1 MRAEGGSQN
10 LINGVSRQPTEV
22 RLTSQLEDSLNQFPT
37 VTRGLVPRNPAIL
50 KGTIGSTNP
59 ENSTTHLIDRDRAE
73 QYVVTVNPNG
83 VEVTD
88 LAGNMKTVNAPGGW
102 GYLAGADDG
111 DLEALTVA
119 DHTFILNK
127 RKTVQASSATT
138 AAWPKHGLIH
148 IVAGDYHTDYSIL
161 VNGTERARY
170 MTEGGPYDN
179 DLNARQ
185 AEKGARTG
193 VIAHQLAYGFR
204 QDGIDSIP
212 ATASSSLGG
221 TIGPSGWGITLY
233 DNVIHIVNPLGD
245 DSDFSLEVK
254 AGSETR
260 ARAHKEM
267 SQNFSELPRKAPN
280 GFAVKIAGSDDTNYD
295 DYYVRFDQPSGSAQG
310 RWKETV
316 APGIQ
321 YRLDPATMPHI
332 LVRESDGTFT
342 FKPATWADREVG
354 DLETNPWPSFV
365 GRTIDGMI
373 FFKNR
378 VGFFS
383 GESVSLSRHD
393 DFFNFFIE
401 SILTPLDTDPIDVS
415 ISYPEVSD
423 IKHAV
428 PFSGEMVLFTTSVP
442 FRLASSGDLF
452 TPTSVSIEPVL
463 SNRTSAVARPVV
475 AGDRLYFVND
485 APSGTFV
492 HEFTYDQ
499 EAGVKS
505 APTITDHVNG
515 YVPPNIRLM
524 EADEDLKILFL
535 VSDDEPN
542 SIYTYKWLW
551 IGQEKAQSAWQK
563 WTLPAPIIGMKVYG
577 EELVIVTNWSTTREV
592 LGINCHEAWMDEHD
606 VTVLLDRRVNVT
618 GTYNATT
625 NNTTF
630 TLPFTAS
637 GATLVS
643 REAATF
649 GMIPT
654 TVTASGSTLT
664 VDGQFPIKCYAGF
677 AFESYGV
684 LSKFHYRTTNNQGA
698 YGNAVPGSVLTVAN
712 VTLETGDTVFLDV
725 ELTRDYRKPFTYK
738 LSSALTGTKTGL
750 LGKLVYGRLKKAL
763 SILSKS
769 DDFSLKFKNR
779 GPFPYTVLS
788 YRWTGDVTQ
797 LSY

>member
-1 MRAEGGSQN
+1 MRAEGGSPN

-22 RLTSQLEDSLNQFPT
+22 RLTSQLEDSVNQFPT

-59 ENSTTHLIDRDRAE
+59 ENSTTHLIDRDSSE

-88 LAGNMKTVNAPGGW
+88 LAGNVKTVNAPSGY
-102 GYLAGADDG
+102 GYLAGAQAG
-111 DLEALTVA
+111 DLQALTVA

-127 RKTVQASSATT
+127 KKVVQKSTSTT
-138 AAWPKHGLIH
+138 PAWRYHGLIH

-161 VNGTERARY
+161 VNGSQVARY
-170 MTEGGPYDN
+170 TTDGGPYDTE
-179 DLNARQ
+179 DLARK
-185 AEKGARTG
+185 AEKGARAG
-193 VIAHQLAYGFR
+193 VIAYQLAYGTP
-204 QDGIDSIP
+204 IP
-212 ATASSSLGG
+212 GVDAYPTNAAQSLSGSLAA
-221 TIGPSGWGITLY
+221 SGWGIAIY
-233 DNVIHIVNPLGD
+233 DNVIYLVSPNSGA
-245 DSDFSLEVK
+245 SNFYLEVK

-260 ARAHKEM
+260 ARAHKDV

-280 GFAVKIAGSDDTNYD
+280 GFSIKVSGTEDTNYD
-295 DYYVRFDQPSGSAQG
+295 DYYVRFDQPAGAAQG

-321 YRLDPATMPHI
+321 YRIDSNTMPHI
-332 LVRESDGTFT
+332 LVRESNGTFT
-342 FKPATWADREVG
+342 FKPATWADRIVG

-428 PFSGEMVLFTTSVP
+428 PFSGEMMLFTTSVP

-475 AGDRLYFVND
+475 AGDKLYFVND
-485 APSGTFV
+485 VPSGTFV

-499 EAGVKS
+499 EVGVKS

-515 YVPPNIRLM
+515 YIPPNIRLI

-542 SIYTYKWLW
+542 AIYTYKWLW

-563 WTLPAPIIGMKVYG
+563 WTLADPIIGMKVYG
-577 EELVIVTNWSTTREV
+577 EELVVVTNRATSREV
-592 LGINCHEAWMDEHD
+592 LAINCHEAWRDERGIA
-606 VTVLLDRRVNVT
+606 VLLDRRRNVT
-618 GTYNATT
+618 GAYNSTT
-625 NNTTF
+625 DKTTF
-630 TLPFTAS
+630 TLPYPAA
-637 GATLVS
+637 GAVLVS
-643 REAATF
+643 RAADTF
-649 GMIPT
+649 GMVTT
-654 TVTASGSTLT
+654 TVTTSGSTLT
-664 VDGQFPIKCYAGF
+664 VDGSFPTDCYVGF
-677 AFESYGV
+677 PYDSYGV
-684 LSKFHYRTTNNQGA
+684 LSKLHYRTTNNQGA
-698 YGNAVPGSVLTVAN
+698 YGNAIPGSVVTVAN
-712 VTLETGDTVFLDV
+712 VTMETGDTVFLDV

-738 LSSALTGTKTGL
+738 LSSALTGTKTGR
-750 LGKLVYGRLKKAL
+750 LGKLVYGKIKKAL
-763 SILSKS
+763 SVLSKA
-769 DDFSLKFKNR
+769 DDFSIKFKNR
-779 GPFPYTVLS
+779 GPFPYTLLS

>member
-1 MRAEGGSQN
+1 MRAEGGSPN
-10 LINGVSRQPTEV
+10 LINGVSLQPTEV
-22 RLTSQLEDSLNQFPT
+22 RLTSQLEDSVNQFPT

-50 KGTIGSTNP
+50 KGAIGSTNP
-59 ENSTTHLIDRDRAE
+59 ENSTTHLIDRDSFE

-88 LAGNMKTVNAPGGW
+88 LAGNVKTVNAPNGW

-127 RKTVQASSATT
+127 RKTVQTSSATT

-161 VNGTERARY
+161 VNGGTYARY
-170 MTEGGPYDN
+170 TTDGGPYDN
-179 DLNARQ
+179 ETSARQ

-193 VIAHQLAYGFR
+193 VIAHQLTYGLPPG
-204 QDGIDSIP
+204 GITSIP
-212 ATASSSLGG
+212 SSTSPSLQ
-221 TIGPSGWGITLY
+221 SGLGAGWYVGLY
-233 DNVIHIVNPLGD
+233 DNVIHITNLGGN
-245 DSDFSLEVK
+245 DFTLEVK

-260 ARAHKEM
+260 ARAHKDM

-280 GFAVKIAGSDDTNYD
+280 GFSIRVAGSDDTNYD
-295 DYYVRFDQPSGSAQG
+295 DYYVRFDQPSGAAQG

-321 YRLDPATMPHI
+321 YRIDPDTMPHL
-332 LVRESDGTFT
+332 LVRESDGSFT

-365 GRTIDGMI
+365 NRTIDGMI

-428 PFSGEMVLFTTSVP
+428 PFSGEMILFTTSVT

-463 SNRTSAVARPVV
+463 SNKTSAVARPVV

-485 APSGTFV
+485 VPSGTFV

-499 EAGVKS
+499 EVGVKS

-515 YVPPNIRLM
+515 YIPANIRLM

-542 SIYTYKWLW
+542 AIYTYKWLW
-551 IGQEKAQSAWQK
+551 IGQEKAQAAWQK
-563 WTLPAPIIGMKVYG
+563 WTLPDPIIGMRVYG
-577 EELVIVTNWSTTREV
+577 EELVIVTNRIATREV
-592 LGINCHEAWMDEHD
+592 LAINCHEAWMDEHG

-618 GTYNATT
+618 GAYNSTT
-625 NNTTF
+625 NKTTF
-630 TLPFTAS
+630 TLPFAAS

-643 REAATF
+643 REVTTF

-654 TVTASGSTLT
+654 AVTASGSTLT
-664 VDGQFPIKCYAGF
+664 VDGQFPVQCYVGF

-698 YGNAVPGSVLTVAN
+698 YGNAVPGSVLAVAN

-738 LSSALTGTKTGL
+738 LSSALTGTKTGR